1 MNMKLKM
8 LVLTALLTG
17 LAGLTNATEI
27 VYVPNNPS
35 FGGSP
40 LNGPVLLNSAN
51 AQNRHTDPAVNRA
64 LSALGA
70 RTSLDQFNQRL
81 QSLILDRIAT
91 SISGNLFDVNGNLQP
106 GTIDTSGFSI
116 TIIDQG
122 GGMLLIT
129 TTDKT
134 TGASTSF
141 QISNAP

>member
-1 MNMKLKM
+1 MNRTQAGLI
-8 LVLTALLTG
+8 LFLLAFAG
-17 LAGLTNATEI
+17 LAYATEI

-51 AQNRHTDPAVNRA
+51 AQNKHTDPAINRA
-64 LSALGA
+64 LSRLGA
-70 RTSLDQFNQRL
+70 QSSLELFNQRL

-91 SISGNLFDVNGNLQP
+91 SITGTLFDVDGNLQP
-106 GTIDTSGFSI
+106 GTVDTSGFSI
-116 TIIDQG
+116 TIVDQG
-122 GGMLLIT
+122 GGVLLIT

-141 QISNAP
+141 QISTAP